1 MGQLD
6 ACRFPPPPEGAATIM
21 TTRPMVS
28 AKAAQLLAELREEA
42 ALWGVPAGHPDT
54 GLLHGRWRSGAPLW
68 SGWLPEGTVAPARMT
83 PETASS
89 ATDEELP
96 TAASRWEGAVAR
108 FSALRRYSG
117 GEDRLLGL
125 ITRLESYLHTPA
137 PYQEPVYHLL
147 LGVPGAGKSTLASRV
162 GPGLPHLDPD
172 RLRYMRPWWCE
183 GLRLTRTRD
192 LIDCP
197 RDRVFEQAVA
207 NRESLLEEAVG
218 VNAAKLESRVR
229 SAVTAGYEVTVTLLE
244 TPTPEVLR
252 RRLGRS
258 AVSGRVI
265 NARYLSLA
273 SDTARTFDV
282 LRANHPTCAFT
293 RLDTGAVLS

>member
-108 FSALRRYSG
+108 FSALRRSSG

-147 LGVPGAGKSTLASRV
+147 LGVPGAGKSTLA
-162 GPGLPHLDPD
+162 
-172 RLRYMRPWWCE
+172 
-183 GLRLTRTRD
+183 
-192 LIDCP
+192 
-197 RDRVFEQAVA
+197 
-207 NRESLLEEAVG
+207 
-218 VNAAKLESRVR
+218 SRVR